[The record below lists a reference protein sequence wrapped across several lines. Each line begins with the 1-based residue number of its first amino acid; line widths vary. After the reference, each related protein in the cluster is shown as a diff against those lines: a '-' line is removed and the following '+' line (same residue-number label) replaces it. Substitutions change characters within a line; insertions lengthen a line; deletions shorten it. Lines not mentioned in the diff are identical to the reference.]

1 MNVIYIRNNMLKIV
15 KQYFSLINEQAKQ
28 MKSDKQKN
36 GSNK

>member
-28 MKSDKQKN
+28 MEK
-36 GSNK
+36 